1 MAVNEEGKFTKLT
14 PETIKLLEDAFAMDC
29 SIVEACLN
37 ANIRT
42 QTYYNWI
49 KDNPELAE
57 RFKFLKNGMIPAHQE
72 TTELYKK
79 IYRKFGLNINKDTAS
94 EILMIDDFSDNMYL
108 IFKLMLKNIG
118 KSVERIK
125 NVNRARRHRIRKS
138 KISTTK
144 LLKKLIKQDY
154 KCVYCGEDITE
165 FRHIDHI
172 KALANGGR
180 HTINNI
186 QFLCPHCNL
195 VKGKKTEEE
204 FIKYV
209 ESR

>member
-1 MAVNEEGKFTKLT
+1 MAVNEEGKYTKLT
-14 PETIKLLEDAFAMDC
+14 TETVNKLEEVFALDGT
-29 SIVEACLN
+29 IEEACLF
-37 ANIRT
+37 ADISRT
-42 QTYYNWI
+42 TYYNWI
-49 KDNPELAE
+49 KDNPEMEE
-57 RFKFLKNGMIPAHQE
+57 RFEFLKNGMTPAHQE

-79 IYRKFGLNINKDTAS
+79 IYRKFGLNIDKDTVS

-125 NVNRARRHRIRKS
+125 NVNRARRNRIRKS

-154 KCVYCGEDITE
+154 RCVYCGDDITE